1 MSKLR
6 AYQQQAIDDVMQWMS
21 THDGNP
27 CAVLPTGA
35 GKSHIVAAFCKQVLQ
50 EWPETRILMLTHV
63 KELIE
68 QNASKMREHWP
79 GAPMGI
85 YSAGLRKKQLGEPI
99 TFAGIQSI
107 RNRAAD
113 VGHVDIVIIDECHL
127 VSHKDEGG
135 YREFLK
141 TLKETNK
148 EMRVIGLTAT
158 PYRLGH
164 GKITDGD
171 NALFSPPLID
181 NTPIEMLLAAG
192 HLAPLRSKVTA
203 WKYDM
208 EGVHT
213 RGGDFVE
220 SEMQARVDTEDQ
232 NIAVCKEVIALAG
245 ERRHWLFFCAGVI
258 HAHHIATALNDLG
271 VTAACVSGET
281 PPGERAQILADFKA
295 GKIKA
300 VTNANVLTTGFDFPD
315 IDLIAMLRPTKSI
328 ALYVQM
334 AGRGL
339 RPKSHTD
346 HCMVL
351 DFAGVVMTHG
361 PVTRLNDDANNKA
374 MKKCPG
380 CNEVLPVGFKVCP
393 VCGHEFPT
401 KLEPTDPAE
410 RKMKALDLELRD
422 VDIMGDGLET
432 ESMDLAG
439 WTWRKHTSRT
449 SGKDTLAVTYYG
461 GLADKPITEY
471 LCVTHEGYAGE
482 RAWQTVSLLVAQAS
496 RKGTLPPGILS
507 ETEDLEALASKLSA
521 IPFPQSVRYR
531 QDGKFLRVVERVW

>member
-6 AYQQQAIDDVMQWMS
+6 PYQQKAIDDVMQWMS
-21 THDGNP
+21 QHDGNP
-27 CAVLPTGA
+27 CVVLPTGA
-35 GKSHIVAAFCKQVLQ
+35 GKSHIVAAMCKQVLQ
-50 EWPETRILMLTHV
+50 DWPETRILMLTHV

-68 QNASKMREHWP
+68 QNAAKMREHWP

-85 YSAGLRKKQLGEPI
+85 YSASIGKKQLGEPI

-107 RNRAAD
+107 RTRAAD
-113 VGHVDIVIIDECHL
+113 VGHVDLVIIDECHL

-141 TLKETNK
+141 ALKAINPAL
-148 EMRVIGLTAT
+148 RVVGLTAT

-164 GKITDGD
+164 GKITDGES
-171 NALFSPPLID
+171 ALFSPPLID
-181 NTPIEMLLAAG
+181 NTPIEMLLSAG

-203 WKYDM
+203 WKYDT
-208 EGVHT
+208 EGLHT
-213 RGGDFVE
+213 RGGDFIE
-220 SEMQARVDTEDQ
+220 SELQARVDTEDQ
-232 NIAVCKEVIALAG
+232 NVAVVKEVIALAG
-245 ERRHWLFFCAGVI
+245 ERRHWLFFCAGI
-258 HAHHIATALNDLG
+258 AHARHIAQTLNDLG
-271 VTAACVSGET
+271 VVAACVSGET
-281 PPGERAQILADFKA
+281 PKAERAQILADFKA

-315 IDLIAMLRPTKSI
+315 IDLIVMLRPTKSI

-361 PVTRLNDDANNKA
+361 PVTRLNDDANRRA

-380 CNEVLPVGFKVCP
+380 CDEVLPVSFTVCP
-393 VCGHEFPT
+393 VCGHEFPA
-401 KLEPTDPAE
+401 KAVPPEPSE
-410 RKMKALDLELRD
+410 RKMQAVKLELQD
-422 VDIMGDGLET
+422 VDIMGDSIDT
-432 ESMDLAG
+432 EEMDLSG

-461 GLADKPITEY
+461 CLSDKPVTEY

-482 RAWQTVSLLVAQAS
+482 RAWQTVSMLVAQAS
-496 RKGTLPPGILS
+496 RKSELPHGILS
-507 ETEDLEALASKLSA
+507 EPEDLDAMAGKLSA
-521 IPFPQSVRYR
+521 IPFPRAIRYR
-531 QDGKFLRVVERVW
+531 QDGKFLRVVERMW